1 MTVTSDSAS
10 ARAGHCRFVLRLAT
24 LPLLLCATLL
34 QAQPDLRVSQ
44 LLFDPRPI
52 PQEDTDAATAFAD
65 IEALPEL
72 STGTEARDTGVSAER
87 RREIDDSL
95 AQYLARIGDKEAS
108 EGPYTNQLTEDL
120 LAVGRLQQELD
131 AHEEAVDFLTRA
143 RNISRLNHG
152 IDTVEQVPILNA
164 LVESHMALGNLQEA
178 DAVQDGLLDL
188 QVGTYGVDS
197 PEAAAALHQMGDW
210 NLRAFLERSN
220 IALNIQRM
228 NVTDF
233 MYGGNF
239 TSTDRGANLG
249 YVQEGNP
256 TTTPL
261 YKLALAQ
268 GNFLNAINILVGKQD
283 FTNPA
288 LLDLERKLLTT
299 MFLRTHQENIVYA
312 PDFYLNRKTQATGTR
327 LDTSGINLRNS
338 EDYPVGKTSLER
350 RMAYLAANEA
360 RTPEQ
365 VASTMLE
372 QADWELLFE
381 RTRNAEQQYAASYQF
396 FEANPQML
404 DSIRTLVYPDVPVV
418 LPTFLPAPNSR
429 EKLGI
434 GPDEE
439 VQYFGYFDVSFAL
452 TKNGK
457 ARSVKVQ
464 GRGGQ
469 VTKNMEMRL
478 NDYLKNLVFRP
489 RFRDGKLDTG
499 TLRLRYYVG
508 Y

>member
-1 MTVTSDSAS
+1 VPTQTSIIPRS
-10 ARAGHCRFVLRLAT
+10 ARSALHLVILPVLLS
-24 LPLLLCATLL
+24 CATLT
-34 QAQPDLRVSQ
+34 QAQPDLRVVQ
-44 LLFDPRPI
+44 LLFEPRPI
-52 PQEDTDAATAFAD
+52 PQDA
-65 IEALPEL
+65 
-72 STGTEARDTGVSAER
+72 STGEDDFASIDTLPQLGTGESVRTTGLATGR
-87 RREIDDSL
+87 RNEISDSI
-95 AQYLARIGDKEAS
+95 ASYIARIGDLEGTD
-108 EGPYTNQLTEDL
+108 GPYTNQLTEDL
-120 LAVGRLQQELD
+120 LATGKLYQELGEH
-131 AHEEAVDFLTRA
+131 AEAIDFLTRA
-143 RNISRLNHG
+143 RNISRINRG
-152 IDTVEQVPILNA
+152 IDTLEQVPILQA
-164 LVESHMALGNLQEA
+164 LVDSHMAQGRLQEA
-178 DAVQDGLLDL
+178 DAVQESLLNL
-188 QVGTYGVDS
+188 QISAHGDS
-197 PEAAAALHQMGDW
+197 SAQTASALNAMGEW

-239 TSTDRGANLG
+239 TTGDRGANLG
-249 YVQEGNP
+249 YVQENNP
-256 TTTPL
+256 TATPL
-261 YKLALAQ
+261 YKLYLAQ
-268 GNFLNAINILVGKQD
+268 GNFLQAINVLVQNQD
-283 FTNPA
+283 FANPE
-288 LLDLERKLLTT
+288 LLELERKLLTT

-338 EDYPVGKTSLER
+338 EDYAVGKTSLER
-350 RMAYLAANEA
+350 RMAYLASNEQ
-360 RTPEQ
+360 RTPAQ

-381 RTRNAEQQYAASYQF
+381 RTRNAEQQYAAAYQF

-404 DSIRTLVYPDVPVV
+404 DSIRELVYPAVPVV
-418 LPTFLPAPNSR
+418 LPTFLPAANSR

-434 GPDEE
+434 DANEE
-439 VQYFGYFDVSFAL
+439 VEYFGYFDVAFSL

-457 ARSVKVQ
+457 ARSVKILDH
-464 GRGGQ
+464 GGQ
-469 VTKNMEMRL
+469 VSKNMEIRL